1 MPQLPKSLICLCRR
15 KALMGSNENNNQTT
29 AAEKSNCSMLPV
41 NDLNAKGGTEIIR
54 GATNTQEEKSNC
66 IQNVLS
72 ISYLICQF
80 IADSMTPPVAVI
92 KPIGMGSLP
101 TSERREENNELDVQ
115 TDIFD
120 KELSS
125 LSLSLN
131 SSDENSSR

>member
-1 MPQLPKSLICLCRR
+1 
-15 KALMGSNENNNQTT
+15 
-29 AAEKSNCSMLPV
+29 
-41 NDLNAKGGTEIIR
+41 
-54 GATNTQEEKSNC
+54 
-66 IQNVLS
+66 
-72 ISYLICQF
+72 
-80 IADSMTPPVAVI
+80 MTPPVAVI

-125 LSLSLN
+125 LSLSLT